1 MAISLWKE
9 GVAPKTL
16 CEFLFCLYH
25 VRVAL
30 RLRNEEFM
38 LMPQSPTAEN
48 RSGPRYVAAF
58 PVRAE
63 WDTSDG
69 VHIVSEGETENVGP
83 EGTLIHLQRDLPPV
97 GGRVNLLVLGDE
109 GEKLRVVAEVLR
121 IERNPGHPQAAL
133 QLLGSTDEWRGLV
146 WEEAL
151 IKMTEA
157 DESYDDDDF

>member
-1 MAISLWKE
+1 
-9 GVAPKTL
+9 
-16 CEFLFCLYH
+16 
-25 VRVAL
+25 
-30 RLRNEEFM
+30 
-38 LMPQSPTAEN
+38 
-48 RSGPRYVAAF
+48 VAAF

-83 EGTLIHLQRDLPPV
+83 DGTLIHLQRDLPPV
-97 GGRVNLLVLGDE
+97 GSRVNLLVLGDD

-157 DESYDDDDF
+157 DDDYDDDDY

>member
-1 MAISLWKE
+1 
-9 GVAPKTL
+9 
-16 CEFLFCLYH
+16 
-25 VRVAL
+25 
-30 RLRNEEFM
+30 
-38 LMPQSPTAEN
+38 MPQSPAEN

-83 EGTLIHLQRDLPPV
+83 AGTLVHLQRDLPPV
-97 GGRVNLLVLGDE
+97 GGRVSLLVLGDE

-133 QLLGSTDEWRGLV
+133 QVLGETDEWRGLV

-157 DESYDDDDF
+157 DEDYNDDDY